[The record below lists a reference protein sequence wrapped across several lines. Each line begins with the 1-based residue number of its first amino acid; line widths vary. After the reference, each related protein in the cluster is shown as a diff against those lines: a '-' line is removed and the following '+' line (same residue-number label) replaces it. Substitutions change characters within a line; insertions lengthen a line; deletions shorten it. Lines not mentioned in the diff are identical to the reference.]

1 MDAMHPIFLIMGTPA
16 CGKSTVSR
24 ALLSRFERGLHIPVD
39 DLRHM
44 VVSGLCEMGF
54 ESTEGLE
61 LQLRLAR
68 ESAARMA
75 RAYAEAG
82 FAVAIDDF
90 WYGDTPDAHY
100 SLSTSVHRI
109 VLNPSLEATLAR
121 LYGRNPDEGS
131 FKAVLEQAICELYPA
146 IQTHPR
152 VGWCAVDSSHL
163 SVEQTVDL
171 ILERT
176 HTQPG

>member
-1 MDAMHPIFLIMGTPA
+1 MNPTHPIFLIMGTPGS
-16 CGKSTVSR
+16 GKSTVSK

-44 VVSGLCEMGF
+44 VVSGLSDMGF
-54 ESTEGLE
+54 ESNEGLE

-75 RAYAEAG
+75 RAYAESG

-90 WYGDTPDAHY
+90 WYGDAPDAHY
-100 SLSTSVHRI
+100 PFTSAVHRI

-121 LYGRNPDEGS
+121 LRGRNPDEGS
-131 FKAVLEQAICELYPA
+131 FKSVLEQATRELYPA
-146 IQTHPR
+146 IQAHPKL
-152 VGWCAVDSSHL
+152 GWCAVNSSHL